1 MRNKVIYKTV
11 NLNGVKIFYRESGNK
26 NHPTI
31 LLFHGFPASSHMYR
45 NLIEELADE
54 YHIIAPDFPG
64 FGNSDQPH
72 PKEFEYTFDNLA
84 NVMNDFIENSKIIT
98 PLNMKYRSRTEIVSM
113 ILEAANGGAT
123 KTRIMY
129 KAFLS
134 YAQLKEY
141 LSVLIENNL
150 IEYLEGIQTYKTTE
164 KGLNLLKMH
173 NEIGELL
180 QTPIRESRIQ

>member
-1 MRNKVIYKTV
+1 
-11 NLNGVKIFYRESGNK
+11 
-26 NHPTI
+26 
-31 LLFHGFPASSHMYR
+31 
-45 NLIEELADE
+45 
-54 YHIIAPDFPG
+54 
-64 FGNSDQPH
+64 
-72 PKEFEYTFDNLA
+72 
-84 NVMNDFIENSKIIT
+84 
-98 PLNMKYRSRTEIVSM
+98 MKYRSRTEIVSM

-123 KTRIMY
+123 KTKIMY

-150 IEYLEGIQTYKTTE
+150 IEYLEGTQIYKTTE
-164 KGLNLLKMH
+164 KGFNLLKMH